1 MDGELY
7 GAAGDQMAIMGH
19 NPCEAV
25 VQQVL
30 AALIEEMKNIMQR
43 DLNRKMVENVAFGT
57 FDEWWDRKER
67 KAKPFQT
74 AMRGVAVVREE
85 EKKEEKTS
93 NRPREPLMSLVD
105 WAKSGGMEGFS
116 LRGALRLPSFK
127 VKRKEP
133 QELEEG
139 DELKRARPSTPPDE
153 EDEDSYQGKSA
164 DAAAGRTEER
174 RVADRGAARRR
185 SRAKARKPY
194 DLDSEG
200 EETSDGS
207 SSEKEDEDSDKVD
220 ESEDEALSADSDDE
234 SVSSS
239 SESSS
244 SSSASSSSSDDED
257 EEEGEQAAESESLDT
272 MDESTMDSVAVID
285 TEKDERDKASLD
297 QSSVTT
303 AEDKQEEEKSATAVP
318 SSSPYP
324 RPSSPILLLP
334 PLKKRRK
341 TVSFSMEESE
351 VKNSVQSSCTSSP
364 SPSPVSQASDVPS
377 SMSPL
382 STPTPAAPSA
392 SSKPLPMLLP
402 FASRPS
408 ESSAL
413 TSPASPSA
421 VLTVPPPVRSLR
433 PDEPKKSPGPPPS
446 PQTPPPKNTS
456 KRGKDSSRTPP
467 APICLTVQ
475 NLPLDHASL
484 VKMAYEDPV
493 PMPTTQK
500 GRARGRLR
508 TLSQSAS
515 ASHLHPALEEEE
527 EDEEELEQRLKLREQ
542 LGVSSLLQLASAP
555 KPDLSVLADV
565 ALKMDPEADIDS
577 EETETSDEAEEHK
590 LEEEEGDFFAPHP
603 RQPLLD
609 PEGLFV
615 MQEHNYS
622 KTPAPPHHMTPQKR
636 TKQDPT
642 VLLPADLNQHG
653 VQEAPEE
660 VIGEALAARAEAPEL
675 YGNLDLLC
683 DGRVAEAQTKTLGPP
698 YKRTGSISKEMEM
711 EERGKGKNKKRSRK
725 DKENEELQT
734 SKKQKEKQVKKQKK
748 RKLEEFEEDVDVEQL
763 ESGELSSST
772 SDSGD
777 SDFGLERSLEF
788 EKEEVRKSER
798 LFLQE
803 AGLTPST
810 QRRPKHTPESLPIP
824 RPSYKNRSEFEQM
837 TILYDIWNSGLDQED
852 MRLLKSTYEKLLQD
866 DHGTDWLNDTHWVP
880 HTITNIPNPRRKK
893 KTADGQLREHV
904 TGCARSEG
912 YYAISRK
919 EKDVYLELDQPVTL
933 REIGDY
939 DTAGSNRVLSERRSE
954 QRRLLSAIGTPAVM
968 DSDLLKLNQ
977 LKFRKKKLRFGRSRI
992 HEWGLFAMEP
1002 IAADEMVIEYVGQ
1015 SIRQMVADNRE
1026 KRYAQEGIGSS
1037 YLFRVD
1043 HDTIIDATKCGNLAR
1058 FINHCCTPNCYAK
1071 VITIES
1077 QKKIVIYSKQ
1087 PIGVNE
1093 EITYDYKFPIEENK
1107 IPCLCG
1113 TESCRG
1119 TLN

>member
-1 MDGELY
+1 
-7 GAAGDQMAIMGH
+7 
-19 NPCEAV
+19 
-25 VQQVL
+25 
-30 AALIEEMKNIMQR
+30 
-43 DLNRKMVENVAFGT
+43 
-57 FDEWWDRKER
+57 
-67 KAKPFQT
+67 
-74 AMRGVAVVREE
+74 
-85 EKKEEKTS
+85 
-93 NRPREPLMSLVD
+93 
-105 WAKSGGMEGFS
+105 
-116 LRGALRLPSFK
+116 
-127 VKRKEP
+127 
-133 QELEEG
+133 
-139 DELKRARPSTPPDE
+139 
-153 EDEDSYQGKSA
+153 
-164 DAAAGRTEER
+164 
-174 RVADRGAARRR
+174 
-185 SRAKARKPY
+185 
-194 DLDSEG
+194 
-200 EETSDGS
+200 
-207 SSEKEDEDSDKVD
+207 
-220 ESEDEALSADSDDE
+220 
-234 SVSSS
+234 
-239 SESSS
+239 
-244 SSSASSSSSDDED
+244 
-257 EEEGEQAAESESLDT
+257 
-272 MDESTMDSVAVID
+272 
-285 TEKDERDKASLD
+285 
-297 QSSVTT
+297 
-303 AEDKQEEEKSATAVP
+303 
-318 SSSPYP
+318 
-324 RPSSPILLLP
+324 
-334 PLKKRRK
+334 
-341 TVSFSMEESE
+341 
-351 VKNSVQSSCTSSP
+351 
-364 SPSPVSQASDVPS
+364 
-377 SMSPL
+377 
-382 STPTPAAPSA
+382 
-392 SSKPLPMLLP
+392 
-402 FASRPS
+402 
-408 ESSAL
+408 
-413 TSPASPSA
+413 
-421 VLTVPPPVRSLR
+421 
-433 PDEPKKSPGPPPS
+433 
-446 PQTPPPKNTS
+446 
-456 KRGKDSSRTPP
+456 
-467 APICLTVQ
+467 
-475 NLPLDHASL
+475 
-484 VKMAYEDPV
+484 
-493 PMPTTQK
+493 MPTTQK